1 MSGKVNLDR
10 WGPHLLAAKRE
21 GKSLTQYARSRG
33 LSRHTLYAA
42 RQMLRSMGGK
52 PGVERRP
59 RTPRTPRA
67 ANKAAAQPTFAAVK
81 LLAPSNPAGRSAPQ
95 LRAQLPNGV
104 KLELMSADAPLLA
117 AAIQAL
123 AGR

>member
-33 LSRHTLYAA
+33 LSRYTLYAA
-42 RQMLRSMGGK
+42 RQMLRSVGSK
-52 PGVERRP
+52 PGVERRSQAQ
-59 RTPRTPRA
+59 RS
-67 ANKAAAQPTFAAVK
+67 ANNVAPQPAFAAVK
-81 LLAPSNPAGRSAPQ
+81 LLVPSNSSGRSAAR

-104 KLELMSADAPLLA
+104 KLELLSADAPLLA
-117 AAIQAL
+117 AAIEAL

>member
-10 WGPHLLAAKRE
+10 WAPHLQAAKRE

-42 RQMLRSMGGK
+42 RQTLRSMGGK
-52 PGVERRP
+52 PGVGRRP
-59 RTPRTPRA
+59 RAPRA
-67 ANKAAAQPTFAAVK
+67 VNKVVPQPAFSAVK
-81 LLAPSNPAGRSAPQ
+81 LLAPSNPSGGPAPQ

-104 KLELMSADAPLLA
+104 KLELMWADAGLLA
-117 AAIQAL
+117 AAIEAL

>member
-10 WGPHLLAAKRE
+10 WGPHLQAAKRE

-33 LSRHTLYAA
+33 LSRYTLYAA
-42 RQMLRSMGGK
+42 RQMLRSVGGK
-52 PGVERRP
+52 PGVERQR
-59 RTPRTPRA
+59 RG
-67 ANKAAAQPTFAAVK
+67 ANKAVSEPAFAAVK
-81 LLAPSNPAGRSAPQ
+81 LLAPDTPSGGAAAQ

-104 KLELMSADAPLLA
+104 KLELTWADAPLLA

>member
-10 WGPHLLAAKRE
+10 WGPHLQAAKRE

-42 RQMLRSMGGK
+42 RQMLRSVDGK

-59 RTPRTPRA
+59 RPLRA
-67 ANKAAAQPTFAAVK
+67 ANKAVSQ
-81 LLAPSNPAGRSAPQ
+81 
-95 LRAQLPNGV
+95 PNGTI
-104 KLELMSADAPLLA
+104 LSDTWARA
-117 AAIQAL
+117 
-123 AGR
+123 

>member
-10 WGPHLLAAKRE
+10 WRPHLLAAKRE

-42 RQMLRSMGGK
+42 RQMLRGVRGK
-52 PGVERRP
+52 LGVERRG
-59 RTPRTPRA
+59 RVLRA
-67 ANKAAAQPTFAAVK
+67 TNQPVPDSAFAAVK
-81 LLAPSNPAGRSAPQ
+81 LSGLCTNSSGSAPR

-104 KLELMSADAPLLA
+104 RLELMGGGAEAGLLA
-117 AAIQAL
+117 VAIQAL
-123 AGR
+123 SGR

>member
-21 GKSLTQYARSRG
+21 GRSLTEYASSRG
-33 LSRHTLYAA
+33 LSRYTLYAA
-42 RQMLRSMGGK
+42 KQMLRSTGGK
-52 PGVERRP
+52 PGVERLVRV
-59 RTPRTPRA
+59 
-67 ANKAAAQPTFAAVK
+67 ANKSEPLPAFAAVK
-81 LLAPSNPAGRSAPQ
+81 LLVPEIPSGPTPAQ

-104 KLELMSADAPLLA
+104 KLELMSADALQLA

-123 AGR
+123 AER

>member
-1 MSGKVNLDR
+1 MSGRVNLDR

-21 GKSLTQYARSRG
+21 GMSLTEYARSRG

-52 PGVERRP
+52 PGMERRP
-59 RTPRTPRA
+59 RAPRA
-67 ANKAAAQPTFAAVK
+67 ANKAAPQPAFAAVK
-81 LLAPSNPAGRSAPQ
+81 LLAPSNLAGRSAAQ

-104 KLELMSADAPLLA
+104 KLEVTWADAPLLA

>member
-1 MSGKVNLDR
+1 MSGKVNLNR
-10 WGPHLLAAKRE
+10 WGPHLRAAKRE

-33 LSRHTLYAA
+33 LSRYTLYAA

-59 RTPRTPRA
+59 RALRA
-67 ANKAAAQPTFAAVK
+67 ANKAAPLPAFAAVK
-81 LLAPSNPAGRSAPQ
+81 LLAPGTPSGGSAAQ

>member
-10 WGPHLLAAKRE
+10 WGPHLQAAKRE
-21 GKSLTQYARSRG
+21 GKSLTEYARSRG

-42 RQMLRSMGGK
+42 RQMLRSIGGK
-52 PGVERRP
+52 PVVGRRP
-59 RTPRTPRA
+59 RAPQSGFTT
-67 ANKAAAQPTFAAVK
+67 VK
-81 LLAPSNPAGRSAPQ
+81 LLTPEIPSGGSSAQ

-104 KLELMSADAPLLA
+104 KLELTWADAPLLA

>member
-42 RQMLRSMGGK
+42 KQM
-52 PGVERRP
+52 
-59 RTPRTPRA
+59 RA
-67 ANKAAAQPTFAAVK
+67 KHGWQAGCGAAATYAAC
-81 LLAPSNPAGRSAPQ
+81 SEQG
-95 LRAQLPNGV
+95 G
-104 KLELMSADAPLLA
+104 
-117 AAIQAL
+117 AAIGICSGETLGAGHAL
-123 AGR
+123 

>member
-21 GKSLTQYARSRG
+21 GKSLTEYARSRS
-33 LSRHTLYAA
+33 LSRYTLYAA
-42 RQMLRSMGGK
+42 KQMLQSTGGK
-52 PGVERRP
+52 SNAAQRP
-59 RTPRTPRA
+59 RA
-67 ANKAAAQPTFAAVK
+67 VSKAAPQSAFSAVK
-81 LLAPSNPAGRSAPQ
+81 LLASGTPSGGSSAR

-104 KLELMSADAPLLA
+104 RLELMSTDALLLA

-123 AGR
+123 AER

>member
-1 MSGKVNLDR
+1 MSSKVNLDR
-10 WGPHLLAAKRE
+10 WGPHLQAAKRE

-42 RQMLRSMGGK
+42 RQMLRSVGGK

-59 RTPRTPRA
+59 RPLRA
-67 ANKAAAQPTFAAVK
+67 ANKAVSQPAFAAVK
-81 LLAPSNPAGRSAPQ
+81 LLAPDTPSGGAVAQ

-104 KLELMSADAPLLA
+104 KLELTWADAPLLT

>member
-10 WGPHLLAAKRE
+10 WSPHLAAARRE
-21 GKSLTQYARSRG
+21 GRTLTQYARGRG

-42 RQMLRSMGGK
+42 RQMLRGEEGK
-52 PGVERRP
+52 PGTLRRARADR
-59 RTPRTPRA
+59 RTKQFAPS
-67 ANKAAAQPTFAAVK
+67 TFAAVK
-81 LLAPSNPAGRSAPQ
+81 VPAPFAAQIGSAPR

-104 KLELMSADAPLLA
+104 MLELMWGGADAALLA

-123 AGR
+123 SGR

>member
-33 LSRHTLYAA
+33 LSRYTLYAA
-42 RQMLRSMGGK
+42 RQMLRSAGVK
-52 PGVERRP
+52 PGVERRL
-59 RTPRTPRA
+59 RA
-67 ANKAAAQPTFAAVK
+67 ANKTAAPQSVFAAVK
-81 LLAPSNPAGRSAPQ
+81 LLAPSTPSSWPAPQ

-104 KLELMSADAPLLA
+104 GLELMCADAALLA
-117 AAIQAL
+117 AAIEAL